1 MKTADPDEHFPAKSI
16 KEIPKWT
23 RRYARNRTLPFLL
36 SLVLFLVW
44 AFLARTGAKL
54 AIESFRAGNIVEF
67 YFAMAVVAVLVS
79 FLIWFIV
86 PGWGGRWFQK
96 LTKRIYNDHGNVLL
110 SVRAERGNP
119 NWSRYLLPG
128 VFLLG
133 VPTSVVLTRFGFFPY
148 DYLQPVSALYVVPA
162 LIFTYASERSTLSP
176 FFLLWPILYS
186 IHAILV
192 VAGAPIQFAGRWSFL
207 NILAPTIGYGVLTGA
222 VGYLVGQY
230 SLKRLR
236 DLASGGGSKP

>member
-1 MKTADPDEHFPAKSI
+1 MKIADPNEQFPSKSI

-23 RRYARNRTLPFLL
+23 RRSIQNRTLPFLF
-36 SLVLFLVW
+36 SLFLFLVW

-67 YFAMAVVAVLVS
+67 YFAMAVVAILVS
-79 FLIWFIV
+79 FLTWFIV

-96 LTKRIYNDHGNVLL
+96 LTKRIYSEDGNVIL
-110 SVRAERGNP
+110 SVRKERGNP
-119 NWSRYLLPG
+119 DWSRYLLPG
-128 VFLLG
+128 VYLLG

-148 DYLQPVSALYVVPA
+148 GYLQPVSALYVVPA
-162 LIFTYASERSTLSP
+162 LLITFASKRSTLSP
-176 FFLLWPILYS
+176 LFLLWPILYS
-186 IHAILV
+186 IHAIAV

-222 VGYLVGQY
+222 VGYLFGQY

-236 DLASGGGSKP
+236 DILSRGETRP